1 MHIGSYMF
9 GVEWNVEQPTF
20 QSAKNMLNWFIRT
33 VNKVLDIEFFKN
45 HTEHR
50 VHKNVKRLIFRY
62 ILFLYLRTKENEKTQ
77 N

>member
-50 VHKNVKRLIFRY
+50 VHKN
-62 ILFLYLRTKENEKTQ
+62 ENG
-77 N
+77 

>member
-20 QSAKNMLNWFIRT
+20 QSVKNMLNWFIRT
-33 VNKVLDIEFFKN
+33 VNKVLDIEFLKN
-45 HTEHR
+45 HR